1 MALGMSPGKA
11 AAYGQGAVA
20 GDVDPDPSVGFS
32 PGEGPE
38 QEPAKNKNIVEK
50 AVSFVSGLFSTAG
63 QKAKQQY
70 SIKGTGVPT
79 SQNFLQKNTGIQALL
94 DKGYTI
100 SKSGNTL
107 YSPYN
112 ENLVSARDKAEN
124 EFTGIDPEVAFRG
137 AVAGINPDTG
147 MMWSGGTKGGALD
160 QLTNTMITPSRA
172 KQNIAR
178 TNKYKAQ
185 SDAALGGLLT
195 PEQREKNKKSSFFGF
210 DLDGDGNPFTS
221 TNKDGVVFGMSNAAI
236 YDPSIQ
242 SSAYRGIP
250 SSYAKGSPTFD
261 PATIDPAVSK
271 TFDPATGALGD
282 VYGGQKTSEDR
293 MLFNE
298 AMELAMPGSFI
309 VKGANYVKDMLS
321 PKQQAQEA
329 KTDDSSLSNLSI
341 DELIE
346 KAKSQI
352 APYGEFEIKEPVTSF
367 NNMTPI
373 ERQNFRN
380 LPKTELPVTTIKLD
394 DLETESNF
402 ENFIYNDPY
411 GNAMYSNNPIVGYQ
425 MDGRTPIYANDPDA
439 GQYPYANVYP

>member
-1 MALGMSPGKA
+1 MSPGKA

-94 DKGYTI
+94 DKGYTV

-112 ENLVSARDKAEN
+112 ENLVSAREKAEN

-147 MMWSGGTKGGALD
+147 TVWSGGTSGGALD

-293 MLFNE
+293 MLANE
-298 AMELAMPGSFI
+298 IMSYALPGTGI
-309 VKGANYVKDMLS
+309 VRGVNWAKGKPS
-321 PKQQAQEA
+321 PKQQAQEEIA
-329 KTDDSSLSNLSI
+329 NKGMTDNQFNNFIGGLNFPTDD
-341 DELIE
+341 
-346 KAKSQI
+346 
-352 APYGEFEIKEPVTSF
+352 EISF

>member
-94 DKGYTI
+94 DKGYTV

-112 ENLVSARDKAEN
+112 ENLVSAREKAEN

-147 MMWSGGTKGGALD
+147 TVWSGGTSGGALD

-250 SSYAKGSPTFD
+250 SSYAKGSPTIN
-261 PATIDPAVSK
+261 PT
-271 TFDPATGALGD
+271 TGALGN
-282 VYGGQKTSEDR
+282 VYGGQQTSQDR

-298 AMELAMPGSFI
+298 AMEVAMPGSFI
-309 VKGANYVKDMLS
+309 VKGVNYLKDKLS

-329 KTDDSSLSNLSI
+329 KTDNSSLSNLSI
-341 DELIE
+341 DELVE

-373 ERQNFRN
+373 ERQNFLNQPKPEFPITTTN
-380 LPKTELPVTTIKLD
+380 LD
-394 DLETESNF
+394 NLETESNF

-425 MDGRTPIYANDPDA
+425 MDGRTPIYANDPDSS
-439 GQYPYANVYP
+439 QYPYANVYP